1 MTYSN
6 DLRMKILKCISS
18 KKYTDIEIMN
28 IFEISRTTF
37 YKFKKINKLQ
47 QNRKYNILKNSYI
60 NSKISSTIRTFI
72 QKYVLEMINRI
83 RDLSLSCT
91 STIKNKF

>member
-37 YKFKKINKLQ
+37 YVQ
-47 QNRKYNILKNSYI
+47 
-60 NSKISSTIRTFI
+60 
-72 QKYVLEMINRI
+72 
-83 RDLSLSCT
+83 
-91 STIKNKF
+91 KNKQTKTKL